1 MRSHTAFL
9 RSYTAFLLLLP
20 LWIAAACGT
29 DEAPDTADPAETE
42 AVETA
47 AVGVDP
53 VHQEFFANLRQLCGA
68 TLTGDGVYPDD
79 PDHVLVDTGLRNYIS
94 ECTDDL
100 VRIELYRNGGEYWH
114 GAWVLEK
121 RPQGL
126 HLFHDHLGEE
136 RTEEDLDGASHGYGG
151 YASHD
156 GTPTR
161 QYFPADEVTA
171 EMIPAAATNV
181 WMMEIDLDAGTF
193 VYYLERN
200 DEPRFRAEM
209 ELVR

>member
-1 MRSHTAFL
+1 MQR
-9 RSYTAFLLLLP
+9 YTALLLVLP
-20 LWIAAACGT
+20 LWLAAACGP
-29 DEAPDTADPAETE
+29 DEAPDTADPAETDV
-42 AVETA
+42 AETA
-47 AVGVDP
+47 ATEIDP
-53 VHQEFFANLRQLCGA
+53 VHQEFFANLSQLCGE
-68 TLTGDGVYPDD
+68 TLVGDGVYPDD
-79 PDHVLVDTGLRNYIS
+79 PDHPLVDTGLRNYIS

-121 RPQGL
+121 RPQGF

-136 RTEEDLDGASHGYGG
+136 RTEEDLNGASHGYGG
-151 YASHD
+151 YANQD

-161 QYFPADEVTA
+161 QYFPADQVTA

-181 WMMEIDLDAGTF
+181 WMMEMDLDAGTF
-193 VYYLERN
+193 VYSLERN
-200 DEPRFRAEM
+200 QEPRFRAEM